1 MFKMYDIIVAKE
13 NLKNVPKGSLG
24 TILEVYENNDY
35 EIEFVNALGH
45 TLNILTINEKYIDKY
60 LT

>member
-1 MFKMYDIIVAKE
+1 MYDIIVARE
-13 NLKNVPKGSLG
+13 NLEKVPKGSLG